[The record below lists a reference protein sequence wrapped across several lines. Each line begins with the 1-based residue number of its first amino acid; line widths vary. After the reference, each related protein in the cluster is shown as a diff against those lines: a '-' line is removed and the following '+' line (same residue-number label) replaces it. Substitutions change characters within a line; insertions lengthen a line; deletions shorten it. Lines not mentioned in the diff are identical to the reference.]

1 MDSILITTWSFC
13 LFFLSS
19 LVTWNRCLICILLR
33 SRSVD
38 RAIANM
44 LCGRISAIEAAVAA
58 ESATFDDTEITV
70 LCCIHSGTVARCL
83 LHDTGKCTYSI
94 FISIISVSHSRISDS
109 CRYRWMPSYECL
121 RVQVQVHSTVEQ
133 CGKWLRDVS
142 IFLVFLFSFFYGLQE
157 ALQPDWA
164 SILISAYY
172 PLLLTCSSL
181 VVCLWAE
188 VSLIATHT

>member
-109 CRYRWMPSYECL
+109 CRYRWMPSYECPVSKCKCTL
-121 RVQVQVHSTVEQ
+121 PLNSAENDYVMSQYFWFFCFHFFTVYR
-133 CGKWLRDVS
+133 KHYNRT
-142 IFLVFLFSFFYGLQE
+142 GLQF
-157 ALQPDWA
+157 WYRH
-164 SILISAYY
+164 IIH
-172 PLLLTCSSL
+172 CF
-181 VVCLWAE
+181 
-188 VSLIATHT
+188 